1 MELIFIFILPLLF
14 VLCNV
19 SIENTFVYDNEGNY
33 QTAERSI
40 SYTPIAYTTKTIT
53 TTTTSFD
60 HYTTWNLNNYTGDIY
75 MAYDDFVYNVSFDGY
90 MLAWNGSD
98 KENISIYLP
107 DYTMIIFNDEAYYQ
121 YHEEDC
127 TIVTIEGVDYFKV
140 SVSNFTYVI
149 PDEEWEFNRG
159 YYLYTETTETTTQDS
174 PIIQL
179 KNILADVIQI
189 DSTNAT
195 YNVVFDYTCL
205 WFIMFIIWHLVY
217 MFVDFLLHF
226 WRKEEK

>member
-33 QTAERSI
+33 QTSERSI
-40 SYTPIAYTTKTIT
+40 SYTPIAYTIT
-53 TTTTSFD
+53 TETTYSLT
-60 HYTTWNLNNYTGDIY
+60 HYTEWNFTSYTGDIY
-75 MAYDDFVYNVSFDGY
+75 MKVSDFITDQTFGGGSFVAY
-90 MLAWNGSD
+90 NGSEKD
-98 KENISIYLP
+98 AIIVWYEEYSNNVHFVNDGEGIDESYTPTIYNYNG
-107 DYTMIIFNDEAYYQ
+107 DNYYL
-121 YHEEDC
+121 
-127 TIVTIEGVDYFKV
+127 V
-140 SVSNFTYVI
+140 SVSNFTFDV
-149 PDEEWEFNRG
+149 DDSEWEFNNG
-159 YYLYTETTETTTQDS
+159 YYLMTSSTQDKYS
-174 PIIQL
+174 PIVQL

-189 DSTNAT
+189 DCTNAT

-205 WFIMFIIWHLVY
+205 WFIMFILWHLVY